1 MRARG
6 DRRSSG
12 GRAFNSLVLA
22 GAAATVGFATA
33 TPAFA
38 NGPEIFGHG
47 ARSAALARADI
58 AEGDPTDT
66 QNPAFAASPGVRLR
80 LGYGY
85 GAMLL
90 SLNGADAGVADV
102 SGIDFAA
109 QVGADITPSVRAGL
123 LLAVHLPDTSL
134 ATIAF
139 RPGTEPQFP
148 LYESALQ
155 RTAADLGAALRY
167 RWISIGGGVVLG
179 LRVAGDGTS
188 FDVEQDAAGT
198 HGDAAAYVE
207 LPYAVAPLAGLRLNL
222 GRLAIGAAF
231 RGAMAVDMQLDNVT
245 RVALTENPLNGTTT
259 VKVSGSSGFDP
270 ARLSAGAAVSIGA
283 GFVAHAAME
292 VAFYSAA
299 PPPVADV
306 AFDVRLGTIPS
317 LREVRF
323 IEPRFRTTLSPRI
336 ALEVR
341 RPAPS
346 KPVELG
352 EGFGDPSKSIP
363 KTPSDAR
370 DAPDPPWR
378 WAVRGGYVLAPSPV
392 PAQTGF
398 TSYADATRHGIS
410 LGGGYNLGRT
420 LGVDLSLNLAAQAHI
435 LEPRLEQKP
444 IAALPH
450 ASYEVS
456 GFLLHGAASLEGA
469 WR

>member
-1 MRARG
+1 M
-6 DRRSSG
+6 
-12 GRAFNSLVLA
+12 
-22 GAAATVGFATA
+22 GFATA

-47 ARSAALARADI
+47 ARSASLARADI

-109 QVGADITPSVRAGL
+109 QVGADITPSVQAGL

-207 LPYAVAPLAGLRLNL
+207 LPYAVAPLAGVRLNL

-283 GFVAHAAME
+283 GFVAYAAME

-352 EGFGDPSKSIP
+352 EGFGDPSKSSP
-363 KTPSDAR
+363 AVALGGPRRVCPRALAR
-370 DAPDPPWR
+370 ARADRLHELRRRDPPR
-378 WAVRGGYVLAPSPV
+378 YLARRRLQSRPHPRGRPV
-392 PAQTGF
+392 A
-398 TSYADATRHGIS
+398 
-410 LGGGYNLGRT
+410 
-420 LGVDLSLNLAAQAHI
+420 
-435 LEPRLEQKP
+435 EPRRTSSHSRASPRAKADRGPAPRLLRGLG
-444 IAALPH
+444 LPP
-450 ASYEVS
+450 SRRREP
-456 GFLLHGAASLEGA
+456 
-469 WR
+469 